1 MRARAG
7 SRGQVQGSY
16 WFQVPDVPPMLE
28 RRDVPQDKQGFGAG
42 DQAEPAWRNH
52 GKMPGVQFR
61 NGFMH
66 MRGIG
71 CRAGE
76 MPAVR
81 HGCHGAERV
90 HRVFPG
96 ALDG

>member
-7 SRGQVQGSY
+7 SRGKVQGSY
-16 WFQVPDVPPMLE
+16 WFQVPAVPPMLE

-61 NGFMH
+61 NGFLH

-71 CRAGE
+71 CRAGAV
-76 MPAVR
+76 PALW
-81 HGCHGAERV
+81 HGRHGAEGL
-90 HRVFPG
+90 HTMLSG
-96 ALDG
+96 TLND